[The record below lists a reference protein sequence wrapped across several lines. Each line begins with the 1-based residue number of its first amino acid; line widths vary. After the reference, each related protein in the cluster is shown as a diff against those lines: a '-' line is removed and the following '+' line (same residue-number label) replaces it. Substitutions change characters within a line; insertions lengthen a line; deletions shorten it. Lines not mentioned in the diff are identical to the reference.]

1 MRILVLLFSCTLCI
15 LTLGSADGVE
25 PRGTLSRQGAIEIAR
40 AEAEKRGLISDDPT
54 IVADEANTE
63 WNKFLKSSSAA
74 RNKYREILASKRY
87 QAVYFG
93 RRSVPRVLKGGG
105 DAFVLVDL
113 DQGKVIDVIDFK

>member
-1 MRILVLLFSCTLCI
+1 MVTF
-15 LTLGSADGVE
+15 GSVNDTESSGN
-25 PRGTLSRQGAIEIAR
+25 LSRQAAIEIAR
-40 AEAEKRGLISDDPT
+40 AEAERRGLIADDTT

-74 RNKYREILASKRY
+74 RKKHREILASKRY

-93 RRSVPRVLKGGG
+93 RKSSPRVLKGGG

-113 DQGKVIDVIDFK
+113 DQAKVIDVVEFK